1 MMTREEPVRP
11 RYDWSAR
18 TRSTVLDARRYTKFV
33 RRMKRILPISAFAV
47 IFAVLAFFFV
57 ERAPQQLALTYDK
70 LGDADDLAMI
80 NPRLT
85 GVDVKG
91 NPFTITAAKAVQ
103 DPKNAKRVTLTTIEA
118 DMNTEQGWVNAK
130 AARGRVDMDAQQ
142 LELDGGIDIY
152 TDSGY
157 MLRTARASVDLRTN
171 VMQGATPVSG
181 EGPRGTLSA
190 DSFRYDRV
198 AERLTLEGNVRTTIL
213 PERK

>member
-1 MMTREEPVRP
+1 MMVSEKPIRP

-18 TRSTVLDARRYTKFV
+18 TRSTVLDATRYTKFV
-33 RRMKRILPISAFAV
+33 RRMKRILPLSAFAV

-57 ERAPQQLALTYDK
+57 ERAPQQLALTYDR
-70 LGDADDLAMI
+70 LGGEDDLAMI

-85 GVDVKG
+85 GVDAKG

-103 DPKNAKRVTLTTIEA
+103 DTRNARRATLTTLEA

-130 AARGRVDMDAQQ
+130 AARGTVDMDAQK
-142 LELDGGIDIY
+142 LELDGGIEVY

-157 MLRTARASVDLRTN
+157 MLHTARASVDLRTN
-171 VMQGATPVSG
+171 VMRGASPVSG
-181 EGPRGTLSA
+181 QGTRGTLSA
-190 DSFRYDRV
+190 DTFRYDRD
-198 AERLTLEGNVRTTIL
+198 AGRLTLEGHVRTTIL